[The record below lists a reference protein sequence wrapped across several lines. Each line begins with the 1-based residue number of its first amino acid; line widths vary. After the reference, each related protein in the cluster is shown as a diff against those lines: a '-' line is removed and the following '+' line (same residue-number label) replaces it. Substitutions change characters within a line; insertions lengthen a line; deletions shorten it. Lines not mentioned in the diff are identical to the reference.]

1 MKQVLFALMAIIALT
16 SCGNSQNAGAQSS
29 AKTNQ
34 KEYVE
39 VLYFHGKQRCVTC
52 NAIEKLAKEVVGK
65 DFAEQ
70 LKNGKVVFRTIDI
83 STKEGEKIADKYEV
97 TWSSLF
103 VNKWKDGKETKNNM
117 TDFGFS
123 YAKGSPDV
131 FKAGV
136 KKKVDELLKQP
147 ADGVSTIT
155 VR

>member
-1 MKQVLFALMAIIALT
+1 MKKILFVLLAIIGLT
-16 SCGNSQNAGAQSS
+16 SCGNNQNTNAQTST
-29 AKTNQ
+29 KTVQ

-52 NAIEKLAKEVVGK
+52 NAIEKLTKEVIEK

-70 LKNGKVVFRTIDI
+70 FKNGKVVFKVIDI

-97 TWSSLF
+97 TWSSLYI
-103 VNKWKDGKETKNNM
+103 NKWKDGKETKNNM

-136 KKKVDELLKQP
+136 KKKIDELLK
-147 ADGVSTIT
+147 
-155 VR
+155 

>member
-1 MKQVLFALMAIIALT
+1 MKRLFFILLAVIGLT
-16 SCGNSQNAGAQSS
+16 SCGNNQSANAQTT
-29 AKTNQ
+29 AKTTQ

-52 NAIEKLAKEVVGK
+52 NAIEKLTKEVIDK
-65 DFAEQ
+65 DFAGQ
-70 LKNGKVVFRTIDI
+70 LKDGKIVFKVIDI

-103 VNKWKDGKETKNNM
+103 INKWEGGKESKNNM

-136 KKKVDELLKQP
+136 KKKIEELLK
-147 ADGVSTIT
+147 
-155 VR
+155 

>member
-1 MKQVLFALMAIIALT
+1 MKSILFALSMITLFLV
-16 SCGNSQNAGAQSS
+16 GNSLKVNSQTGTLPEVKSNTP
-29 AKTNQ
+29 KD
-34 KEYVE
+34 YVE

-52 NAIEKLAKEVVGK
+52 VAIQKMTKELIEK

-70 LKNGKVVFRTIDI
+70 VKNGKVVFKEIDI

-123 YAKGSPDV
+123 HAKNSPDV

-136 KKKVDELLKQP
+136 KKKIDELLK
-147 ADGVSTIT
+147 
-155 VR
+155 

>member
-1 MKQVLFALMAIIALT
+1 MKSILFTLSMISLLLLGNNLKASSRMGSLPEIKNNT
-16 SCGNSQNAGAQSS
+16 S
-29 AKTNQ
+29 KD
-34 KEYVE
+34 YVE

-52 NAIEKLAKEVVGK
+52 VAIQKLTKELIEA

-70 LKNGKVVFRTIDI
+70 IKNGKVVFKEIDI

-103 VNKWKDGKETKNNM
+103 VNKWQDGKETKNNM

-123 YAKGSPDV
+123 NAKSSPDV

-136 KKKVDELLKQP
+136 KKKINELLK
-147 ADGVSTIT
+147 
-155 VR
+155 

>member
-1 MKQVLFALMAIIALT
+1 MKKVLLALMAIIALT
-16 SCGNSQNAGAQSS
+16 SCGNSQNANAQGGT
-29 AKTNQ
+29 KTDQ

-52 NAIEKLAKEVVGK
+52 NAIEKSTKEVLDK
-65 DFAEQ
+65 DFTQQ
-70 LKNGKVVFRTIDI
+70 LKDGKVVFKVIDI

-103 VNKWKDGKETKNNM
+103 INKWKAGKETKNNM

-131 FKAGV
+131 FKEGV
-136 KKKVDELLKQP
+136 KKKVNESLK
-147 ADGVSTIT
+147 
-155 VR
+155 

>member
-1 MKQVLFALMAIIALT
+1 MKKILFVLLAIIGLT
-16 SCGNSQNAGAQSS
+16 SCGNNQNANAQTSTK
-29 AKTNQ
+29 AAQ

-52 NAIEKLAKEVVGK
+52 NAIEKLTKEVVEK

-70 LKNGKVVFRTIDI
+70 LKNGKVVFKVIDI
-83 STKEGEKIADKYEV
+83 STNEGEKIAD
-97 TWSSLF
+97 
-103 VNKWKDGKETKNNM
+103 M

-136 KKKVDELLKQP
+136 KKKIDELLK
-147 ADGVSTIT
+147 
-155 VR
+155 